1 MTIWYIY
8 KKSIIHKKFNIKS
21 VLIYNP
27 LNLTEE
33 DVINI
38 CDNINLQS
46 IRVHKYLT
54 STGDIGKVATAKF
67 LSSINLDENSRFTDI
82 DKKQIKLI
90 IEYIKN

>member
-1 MTIWYIY
+1 MNLY
-8 KKSIIHKKFNIKS
+8 KEIKNIKNERDKFINS
-21 VLIYNP
+21 FNP

-33 DVINI
+33 DVINT
-38 CDNINLQS
+38 CENINLQS

>member
-1 MTIWYIY
+1 MNLY
-8 KKSIIHKKFNIKS
+8 KEIQNIKRERDIFINS
-21 VLIYNP
+21 FNP

-33 DVINI
+33 DILNTCV
-38 CDNINLQS
+38 NINLQS

>member
-1 MTIWYIY
+1 MNLY
-8 KKSIIHKKFNIKS
+8 KEIQNIKS
-21 VLIYNP
+21 ERDIFINSFNP

-33 DVINI
+33 DVINTSE
-38 CDNINLQS
+38 NINLQS